1 MEKLSAACLATL
13 MLATLCAGGCLPR
26 GDRPPVTV
34 IEAGPEASEWTGPSE
49 AAPAEKPPLP
59 EEIVQQP
66 LGDLRPIPEIRTS
79 PGQPGG
85 EGAQQAPAGQGVAA
99 NMPAPKPG
107 QLVLDDFENA
117 LRWKAVD
124 WANANQC
131 ALSLARVDDGGA
143 LALDCKDGA
152 QGKAGAVLEFP
163 SPWDATGFSLL
174 SLDVSVRA
182 GEPQSVAI
190 AWLTDGYFESTR
202 KQLSRGRQE
211 ALTFPLTSADYETA
225 PRWEYNVALS
235 GLTGVRAVYVLLY
248 YEKACAVSVD
258 NVRLLGGAEVGAQE
272 APGAV
277 PPVEQ

>member
-1 MEKLSAACLATL
+1 MEKLGAVCLAALT
-13 MLATLCAGGCLPR
+13 LATLCAGGCLPR
-26 GDRPPVTV
+26 GGRPPVAV

-49 AAPAEKPPLP
+49 AARAEEPPLP
-59 EEIVQQP
+59 DEIVQQP

-79 PGQPGG
+79 PGQTGG

-107 QLVLDDFENA
+107 QLVLDDFESA

-131 ALSLARVDDGGA
+131 ALSLARMDDGSA

-152 QGKAGAVLEFP
+152 PGTAAAVLEFP
-163 SPWDATGFSLL
+163 SAWDASGFDLL

-202 KQLSRGRQE
+202 KQLSPGWQG
-211 ALTFPLTSADYETA
+211 ALTFPLTSADFKTA

-235 GLTGVRAVYVLLY
+235 GLTGVRAFYVLVY
-248 YEKACAVSVD
+248 YEKACAVSVH
-258 NVRLLGGAEVGAQE
+258 NVRLMAADSGASE
-272 APGAV
+272 AP
-277 PPVEQ
+277 PVQP